1 MNYTV
6 SLRKRGEKW
15 SYQILV
21 DGLYHSSK
29 SGFKTKAEAK
39 AAGDKA
45 AIRIKT
51 PDRNKDTF
59 KTIADL
65 YIKDGSREASTRNT
79 YESWLKVFEPIWD
92 IEIVKLQYKDVSP
105 IIMDYY
111 VDHKYTS
118 TKSMLAFGKSI
129 VNYAIDR
136 MDVDMKNPFNKVTI
150 KEKSSKAK
158 KKHRI
163 LTESEMYELFDKIED
178 QDQKFITMC
187 FGLAGLRISEARG
200 LKHSSFKKDTLTID
214 QQVQHIKGKK
224 ETKNNTKS
232 VGGMREIPLNDDL
245 KEQYKKY
252 PVDIN
257 KNNLVIKKYIYSMH
271 LSKLYRRL
279 GYDIT
284 PHSLRHAY
292 ATMCIHKG
300 IDVKTISY
308 LIGDTMEMVMKTYAH
323 TSQDML
329 SYAKEV
335 LTKRLGKK
343 PEMAETGD
351 QKE

>member
-6 SLRKRGEKW
+6 SLRKRGDKW
-15 SYQILV
+15 SYQIMV
-21 DGLYHSSK
+21 DGRYHSSK
-29 SGFKTKAEAK
+29 SGFETKTDAK
-39 AAGDKA
+39 EAGDKVA
-45 AIRIKT
+45 VKIKSPT
-51 PDRNKDTF
+51 RNKDTF
-59 KTIADL
+59 KAVSDL
-65 YIKDGSREASTRNT
+65 YIKDGVRETSTRNT
-79 YESWLKVFEPIWD
+79 YESWLKVFKPIWD
-92 IEIVKLQYKDVSP
+92 IEITKLQYKDVSP

-111 VDHKYTS
+111 RSHKYTS

-136 MDVDMKNPFNKVTI
+136 MDVDMKNPFNKVII

-178 QDQKFITMC
+178 QDKKFITMC

-214 QQVQHIKGKK
+214 QQVQQIKGEMRVKK
-224 ETKNNTKS
+224 NTKS
-232 VGGMREIPLNDDL
+232 AGGMREIPLNEDL

-257 KNNLVIKKYIYSMH
+257 TDNLVVKKFMYSMH
-271 LSKLYRRL
+271 LSKLYRSL

-292 ATMCIHKG
+292 ATMCIQKG
-300 IDVKTISY
+300 LDLKLVSY
-308 LIGDTMEMVMKTYAH
+308 LIGDTLEMVIKTYAH
-323 TSQDML
+323 TNQDML
-329 SYAKEV
+329 EYAKEV
-335 LTKRLGKK
+335 LTKRLDKK
-343 PEMAETGD
+343 PEMAETVD
-351 QKE
+351 QRE